1 MRLLCLR
8 SRWREGPYRQICQD
22 RRRDV
27 VPLRRDT
34 RRRRMVAPQTL
45 QAPMALSTAVPTM
58 VPTAELM
65 AEPRQTPLRPAERVC
80 KPPALYQKPPSLPEA
95 AIFHERH
102 SMPGTRHKYDDN
114 PVGMPQRL

>member
-1 MRLLCLR
+1 
-8 SRWREGPYRQICQD
+8 
-22 RRRDV
+22 
-27 VPLRRDT
+27 
-34 RRRRMVAPQTL
+34 
-45 QAPMALSTAVPTM
+45 M

-114 PVGMPQRL
+114 PVGMPQRLWLLGKIAISKIFSKKKEKYKKRIKKQIDMT